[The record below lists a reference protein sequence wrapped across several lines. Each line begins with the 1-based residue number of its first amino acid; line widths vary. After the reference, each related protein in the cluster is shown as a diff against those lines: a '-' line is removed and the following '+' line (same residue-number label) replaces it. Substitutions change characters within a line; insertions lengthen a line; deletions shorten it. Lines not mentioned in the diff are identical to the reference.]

1 MAAASG
7 EVGEVR
13 LAQGVIRYREMGTGE
28 PIVFVH
34 GVLVN
39 GGLWRDVA
47 SPLAEAGYRCI
58 MPDLPLGGHSYAMDR
73 DADLSPPGL
82 ARLVAD
88 LVEELDLR
96 DVTLVG
102 NDTGGGIS
110 QIVISEHP
118 ERMGCLV
125 LTNCDAYEHFPPPL
139 IAPFKWG
146 AFVPG
151 FVSGLAYLLRISPAF
166 GRLLYALLA
175 HRTPEKEVL
184 ASFFGP
190 LVRDAGVRRDLR
202 KVLAGVS
209 NRYTLEAAKS
219 FAGFHKP
226 VLIVWGK
233 DDFVF
238 FRRDAQ
244 KLAIDFP
251 DARLEWAEHSRAFV
265 PEDRPDLLAALMRDF
280 LAQRVGTERR

>member
-13 LAQGVIRYREMGTGE
+13 LAQGVIRYKEMGTGE

-47 SPLAEAGYRCI
+47 PPLAEAAYRCI
-58 MPDLPLGGHSYAMDR
+58 MPDLPLGGHSYAMDP

-88 LVEELDLR
+88 LLEGLDLR
-96 DVTLVG
+96 AVTLVG

-110 QIVISEHP
+110 QIVISERP
-118 ERMGCLV
+118 ERIGRLV

-209 NRYTLEAAKS
+209 NRFTLEAAKS
-219 FAGFHKP
+219 FASFRKP

-244 KLAIDFP
+244 KFARDFP
-251 DARLEWAEHSRAFV
+251 DARLEWVAGSRAFV
-265 PEDRPDLLAALMRDF
+265 SEDQPERLANTI
-280 LAQRVGTERR
+280 LAFMARREGVRG